1 MNAAPFLRLAG
12 APALWLRFEK
22 LEDGGNVALADR
34 GHRLPINIDQAIE
47 QRGCDADLI
56 GELLSRLQIA
66 CEAGSRT
73 LLRRQ
78 PSLSHPR
85 RPNPELGRAAASGSN
100 GLDQKFGV
108 DVSSKADGHR
118 LSRAGDVQPYEQI
131 IDELD
136 LGRGPEWTEI
146 KHVIGECAD

>member
-73 LLRRQ
+73 L
-78 PSLSHPR
+78 SLSHPR

-136 LGRGPEWTEI
+136 LVAAPNGPR
-146 KHVIGECAD
+146 